1 MMTSENKVKRD
12 KLEKSLNKKGYDK
25 ARISKL
31 LRTFDSR
38 FTEKEEKKGF
48 IKEGLKYA
56 FDPLIETGV
65 QGYNAFKSGQE
76 LHRAKKAKRAGD
88 EAGYQEHLRLAD
100 EEISQERR
108 IMGSDFESAVDVKD
122 TMGGAVK
129 DMVTTGV
136 QLGSMFAPTPIKGV
150 KAAKA
155 LNVAARAAGK
165 PATAVATKLGGRI
178 AYNAAQGALEE
189 GARAIGDDKSAGDV
203 AKQAI
208 RGGIGQAAG
217 AEIFRG
223 VGKGISKGAKKTKT
237 SVYKM
242 IDKARAT
249 KNRTDQLRLMK
260 EGTDALK
267 EEYLYSSDKIFNNIT
282 ENPASETRMS
292 LESALLNKR
301 YREDKS
307 FIKNP
312 FKKVKTVKTAIK
324 RGVTD
329 DVIDNV
335 TRGSK
340 AENQIKRRIIG
351 DAEASRQ
358 NFTYSKNA
366 YTEPATQLFDKY
378 IVPLQTKLDEV
389 GEELQKKVA
398 EMPGEAVE
406 ILDESAGF
414 FKSLT
419 SKKGLGAKI
428 TGIDIDG
435 KKVTD
440 LDPFNLPAGTKK
452 LDLDFTNS
460 KIEFSGDAK
469 KQMKEI
475 FNGILNK
482 GGESTPNDIY
492 KLKVSI
498 DDVLRTLK
506 AQGNDKTLEAK
517 IIGEYKTALLKK
529 LEIIDPSFTEVN
541 RQYAVITEALEPVR
555 SKLLKGSDI
564 KDFVTSKK
572 MIEDGIK
579 RMTSEGTEANKK
591 VISDLSGA
599 MEFADINIKESIDIE
614 KVFDF
619 ASIVA
624 KTNKEIQSSLKNSSG
639 VKLLD
644 LKEVAGAVVSN
655 YGKIKYATGIVGSIT
670 GNKKVKY
677 MQSLIGLIENYGT
690 EVANFK
696 APTTF
701 GKKVVGKIGEEF
713 SEKTSKAIIGTGKA
727 IGGAV
732 KSAGAN
738 IRKAGETNKV
748 IANITEMS
756 QSGQLSDAAMSQINR
771 ILRYYTNKK

>member
-1 MMTSENKVKRD
+1 MTSENKVKRD

-48 IKEGLKYA
+48 VKEGLKYA

-150 KAAKA
+150 KAVKA

-223 VGKGISKGAKKTKT
+223 IGKGISKGAKKTKT
-237 SVYKM
+237 SVYN
-242 IDKARAT
+242 IVDRARKT
-249 KNRTDQLRLMK
+249 KNKSEQVEIMIEGVSRLKK
-260 EGTDALK
+260 EYMSET
-267 EEYLYSSDKIFNNIT
+267 DKIANNVL
-282 ENPASETRMS
+282 ENPSTRTKMD
-292 LESALLNKR
+292 LEQSILDRK
-301 YREDKS
+301 YKEDIS
-307 FIKNP
+307 FAKNP
-312 FKKVKTVKTAIK
+312 FKKVKTVKTATNKGATENI
-324 RGVTD
+324 
-329 DVIDNV
+329 IDNI
-335 TRGSK
+335 TRGSEI
-340 AENQIKRRIIG
+340 ENQAKRKIIG
-351 DAEASRQ
+351 HGEARRQ
-358 NFTYSKNA
+358 NFTYSKNE
-366 YTEPATQLFDKY
+366 YTEPATQLYDNY
-378 IVPLQTKLDEV
+378 IVPLQTKLEEV
-389 GEELQKKVA
+389 GEVLQKKVR
-398 EMPGEAVE
+398 EMPDEAVE
-406 ILDESAGF
+406 MLDESTSF

-419 SKKGLGAKI
+419 SKNGLGVKI
-428 TGIDIDG
+428 TGKGIDG
-435 KKVTD
+435 EKLTG
-440 LDPFNLPAGTKK
+440 LDPFNLPPGAKN
-452 LDLDFTNS
+452 LELDFTNS
-460 KIEFSGDAK
+460 KIEFSSGFK
-469 KQMKEI
+469 KDITDM
-475 FNGILNK
+475 FNGVLNK
-482 GGESTPNDIY
+482 GGESTPNKIY
-492 KLKVSI
+492 NLKVSL
-498 DDVLRTLK
+498 DEVLRDMADKGTDTTLT
-506 AQGNDKTLEAK
+506 GRTL
-517 IIGEYKTALLKK
+517 GEYKTVLLNK
-529 LEIIDPSFTEVN
+529 LAELDPSFDKSN
-541 RQYAVITEALEPVR
+541 REYAVITEALAPVK
-555 SKLLKGSDI
+555 SKLLKGGNI

-572 MIEDGIK
+572 MIEDSA
-579 RMTSEGTEANKK
+579 RALSSEGTELNKQ
-591 VISDLSGA
+591 VLDNVVAA
-599 MEFADINIKESIDIE
+599 MDFTDINIKNGTDIR
-614 KVFDF
+614 KLFDF
-619 ASIVA
+619 SRVVA

-639 VKLLD
+639 FKLLN
-644 LKEVAGAVVSN
+644 LKDAAGAVVSN
-655 YGKIKYATGIVGSIT
+655 FGKIKYAAGIAGSIT

-701 GKKVVGKIGEEF
+701 GQKVAGKIGEEF

-732 KSAGAN
+732 KSTGAN

-756 QSGQLSDAAMSQINR
+756 KSGQLSDEAMKQINR
-771 ILRYYTNKK
+771 ILRYYTVKK